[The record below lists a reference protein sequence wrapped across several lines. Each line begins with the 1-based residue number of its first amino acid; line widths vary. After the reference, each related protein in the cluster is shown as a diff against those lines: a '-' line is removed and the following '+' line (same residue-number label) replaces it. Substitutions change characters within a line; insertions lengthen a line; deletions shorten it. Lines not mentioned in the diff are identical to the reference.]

1 MNNVCLIGRVT
12 KDVQER
18 RTQNGTPVVSFTLAV
33 DRRKKE
39 DGADFIPCI
48 AWDKAAETIARY
60 VHKGDLF
67 AVTGYIQTRS
77 YEKDGRRNYATEV
90 VTTGFKFLQKQYGFE
105 VLDSELPIVIFKDDM
120 PIACGRLDITMLMDG
135 ETGIA
140 DIKTV
145 SALNKEKI
153 AYQLNLYRIGL
164 MQSYG
169 VDAKFLKII
178 HLRDGIRKVIDSP
191 VNEGMTWELIEKFLE
206 EKR

>member
-1 MNNVCLIGRVT
+1 MNQVCLIGRLT

-60 VHKGDLF
+60 VHKGDMF

-90 VTTGFKFLQKQYGFE
+90 VTTGFKFLERKREMSSDATSVQNKNNYYDGWGNTGF
-105 VLDSELPIVIFKDDM
+105 DIDNSDLPF
-120 PIACGRLDITMLMDG
+120 
-135 ETGIA
+135 
-140 DIKTV
+140 
-145 SALNKEKI
+145 
-153 AYQLNLYRIGL
+153 
-164 MQSYG
+164 
-169 VDAKFLKII
+169 
-178 HLRDGIRKVIDSP
+178 
-191 VNEGMTWELIEKFLE
+191 
-206 EKR
+206 

>member
-1 MNNVCLIGRVT
+1 MNSVCIIGRLT

-67 AVTGYIQTRS
+67 GVTGYIQTRS

-90 VTTGFKFLQKQYGFE
+90 VTTGFQFLERKREMSSDAPSVQNKNNSYDGWGNTGF
-105 VLDSELPIVIFKDDM
+105 D
-120 PIACGRLDITMLMDG
+120 
-135 ETGIA
+135 
-140 DIKTV
+140 
-145 SALNKEKI
+145 
-153 AYQLNLYRIGL
+153 
-164 MQSYG
+164 
-169 VDAKFLKII
+169 
-178 HLRDGIRKVIDSP
+178 IDSSDLP
-191 VNEGMTWELIEKFLE
+191 F
-206 EKR
+206 